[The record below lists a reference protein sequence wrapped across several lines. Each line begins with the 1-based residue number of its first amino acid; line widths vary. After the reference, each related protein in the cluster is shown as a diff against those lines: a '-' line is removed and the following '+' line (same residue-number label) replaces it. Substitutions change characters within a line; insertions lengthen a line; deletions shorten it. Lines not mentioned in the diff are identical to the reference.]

1 MVLRNLVFPV
11 LECNTGTLSIMQACR
26 RWTIMNF
33 EEGTSELRMQ
43 ILVHI
48 VCMKFWA
55 DLLDYLSRPSVR
67 SQ

>member
-1 MVLRNLVFPV
+1 VVLRNLVFPV

-48 VCMKFWA
+48 VCMKFLA